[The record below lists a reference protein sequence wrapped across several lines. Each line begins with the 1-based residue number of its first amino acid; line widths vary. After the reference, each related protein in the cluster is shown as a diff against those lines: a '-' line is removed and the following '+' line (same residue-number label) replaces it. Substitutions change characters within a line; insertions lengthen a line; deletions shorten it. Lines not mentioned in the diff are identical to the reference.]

1 MYETHDVLTE
11 IHEQASCDLTDA
23 NRNKL
28 PDLLTYGNLN
38 LKDILN
44 ADFAFA

>member
-1 MYETHDVLTE
+1 VLAE
-11 IHEQASCDLTDA
+11 IHERASCDITDA

-28 PDLLTYGNLN
+28 PDLLNYGNLN

-44 ADFAFA
+44 AQFAFA